1 MVLSESAIWLKL
13 MILNIVLQICLQIM
27 FVSAQSRYSKVV
39 LHYTLQQTADRWINV
54 SLFLL
59 ACVDSLQLMNFYF
72 MHRTRF
78 FQRYLLGGGGYNR
91 PQYLF
96 VKTYVYSIYRKLYM
110 YVRYILCWC
119 MQKYKH
125 QIRLKFEPFE
135 KNICVYAI
143 TLLTLTWSEQGIRF
157 NRVNV
162 YRIDDALQAYV
173 KDEHCMICSSE
184 RSVYK

>member
-1 MVLSESAIWLKL
+1 MVFSESAIWLKL

-96 VKTYVYSIYRKLYM
+96 VY
-110 YVRYILCWC
+110 
-119 MQKYKH
+119 
-125 QIRLKFEPFE
+125 
-135 KNICVYAI
+135 KNICIVYI
-143 TLLTLTWSEQGIRF
+143 ENYICMYGIYFVGVCKNISTKSDWNLSRLKRIYACTRSHCWHWHDP
-157 NRVNV
+157 NR
-162 YRIDDALQAYV
+162 A
-173 KDEHCMICSSE
+173 
-184 RSVYK
+184 